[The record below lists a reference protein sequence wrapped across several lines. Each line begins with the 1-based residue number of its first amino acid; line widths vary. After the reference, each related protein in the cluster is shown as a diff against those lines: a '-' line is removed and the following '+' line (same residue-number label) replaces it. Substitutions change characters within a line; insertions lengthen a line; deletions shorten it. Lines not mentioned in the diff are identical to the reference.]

1 MRNFNIWESDDYLK
15 YFIMSGVSKY
25 KRLKVTKSH
34 KPHKVPL
41 DLNQR
46 DNTTQ
51 HNEYKPY
58 ILAINILPSTGKYK
72 KWVSHTLIYIPK
84 CTLWCQLY
92 AHCKK
97 PW

>member
-1 MRNFNIWESDDYLK
+1 MESQNT
-15 YFIMSGVSKY
+15 

-34 KPHKVPL
+34 EPHKVPL

-72 KWVSHTLIYIPK
+72 K
-84 CTLWCQLY
+84 
-92 AHCKK
+92 
-97 PW
+97 